1 MQDHILMLL
10 GRLDERSAA
19 IVTRLETIDT
29 RLEHGDERMD
39 TIAERLARLEA
50 PSSRQQPK
58 SHEPSIPNW
67 EIVLK
72 ATLPYLLAALALAL
86 TGSTDLARHLIIG
99 G

>member
-1 MQDHILMLL
+1 MMLL

-29 RLEHGDERMD
+29 RLERGDERMD
-39 TIAERLARLEA
+39 EIAERLAKLETPA
-50 PSSRQQPK
+50 RR
-58 SHEPSIPNW
+58 EPETRDTSIPHW

-72 ATLPYLLAALALAL
+72 ASLPYLLAALALAL
-86 TGSTDLARHLIIG
+86 TGSTDLARRLITG